1 MRESVWPARWILTL
15 AFLATAAFLLARLT
29 GVLVARRVWTP
40 EASTAAVLEGDRTA
54 RAADRLSDYRII
66 QQRNLFN
73 AHPAPAAP
81 TPPPAGPDEKPAE
94 APVAPPPSP
103 LDVTLVAT
111 AVVEGGR
118 SFALVQKG
126 SEVRLVRE
134 GEDVVEGARLAKV
147 LRDRIRVVRAGRT
160 EEILLFRP
168 GEKKK
173 PPPRPARRP
182 PVRTARAQNPS
193 APDADTIRKVA
204 EDRWVIDAREI
215 EQAQE
220 NMSRL
225 LTQIR
230 VVPNFTDGQPDGF
243 KVFAI
248 RPGSLFARIGLQNG
262 DVIKRINGIE
272 IQGPEEAFE
281 AYQRLKDETVIQI
294 DLVRRNQNKTF
305 TYEIR

>member
-1 MRESVWPARWILTL
+1 MRDSVLPARWILTL
-15 AFLATAAFLLARLT
+15 AFLATAAFLLARLA
-29 GVLVARRVWTP
+29 GVLVAQRVWTP
-40 EASTAAVLEGDRTA
+40 EASTAAVFEAHRTA
-54 RAADRLSDYRII
+54 RVADRLSDYRII
-66 QQRNLFN
+66 LERNLFN
-73 AHPAPAAP
+73 AHPATPEPTPSPPKPDRPAETAAAP
-81 TPPPAGPDEKPAE
+81 PL
-94 APVAPPPSP
+94 SS

-118 SFALVQKG
+118 SFALVQEG

-134 GEDVVEGARLAKV
+134 GEEVVEGARLAKV
-147 LRDRIRVVRAGRT
+147 LPDRIRVVRGGRT

-168 GEKKK
+168 GEEKK
-173 PPPRPARRP
+173 PAGRPSRRPAVRPARSEP
-182 PVRTARAQNPS
+182 AGGAGT
-193 APDADTIRKVA
+193 DTIRKVA

>member
-1 MRESVWPARWILTL
+1 MRDSVLPARWILTL
-15 AFLATAAFLLARLT
+15 AFLATAAFLSARLA
-29 GVLVARRVWTP
+29 GVLVARKVWTP
-40 EASTAAVLEGDRTA
+40 ESPTAAVLEGGRTA

-66 QQRNLFN
+66 QTRNLFN
-73 AHPAPAAP
+73 AHPAPPA
-81 TPPPAGPDEKPAE
+81 PPPAPPKPDKPDESA
-94 APVAPPPSP
+94 ASPPLSP

-134 GEDVVEGARLAKV
+134 GEEVVEGARLAKV

-168 GEKKK
+168 EEKKA
-173 PPPRPARRP
+173 PHGRPRRRP
-182 PVRTARAQNPS
+182 SVRPVRAEPAAGTDS
-193 APDADTIRKVA
+193 ETIRKVA

-230 VVPNFTDGQPDGF
+230 VVPNFTNGQPDGF